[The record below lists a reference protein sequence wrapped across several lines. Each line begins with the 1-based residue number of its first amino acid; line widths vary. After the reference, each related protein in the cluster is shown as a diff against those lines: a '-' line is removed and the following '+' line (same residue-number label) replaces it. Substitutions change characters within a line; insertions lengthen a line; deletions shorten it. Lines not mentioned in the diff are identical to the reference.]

1 MSSPA
6 QQDVYGFN
14 TRPDVV
20 PSIPVHA
27 RSALDVGCSEGGF
40 GRTLRQ
46 VLGPDAHLVGVDAV
60 PANVAAARA
69 NIDFDEVVEGYFPDA
84 MAGRP
89 ETFDIVSFNDVLE
102 HIVDPWAT
110 LEAVKGWLSPSGVVL
125 AAIPNVQWLPVVIGL
140 VMGRWDYEETGILDR
155 THVRF
160 FTRKTIMDMF
170 AGCGYEVLECR
181 GANDVSEYF
190 ASDPVR
196 WRRSI
201 KQFAGRLSGDRRY
214 MHFIV
219 VARPVIA
226 GPSPR

>member
-1 MSSPA
+1 
-6 QQDVYGFN
+6 
-14 TRPDVV
+14 
-20 PSIPVHA
+20 
-27 RSALDVGCSEGGF
+27 
-40 GRTLRQ
+40 
-46 VLGPDAHLVGVDAV
+46 
-60 PANVAAARA
+60 
-69 NIDFDEVVEGYFPDA
+69 